1 MTDDPIDLQS
11 HRTIAAQRVEV
22 MRRKQFEELRATVS
36 EMKLQHDALEKRL
49 LAAIADSEK
58 NIAVAQDDRRD
69 GVASSAI
76 ASTTKLLGD
85 GFAANAI
92 RLRGGQASDSNPSG
106 FNSSDRDISNGVQSA
121 EEQVNSSQRSKCK
134 RRGVAT
140 AIAYCEANFGKP
152 DGKTANGLVR
162 HSEKYEIIAIIDSH
176 HPGDDAGAVLD
187 GEPNGIPICRDLA
200 DAIARVEGMP
210 DCFIYGMAPSSG
222 MLSMHERGVALDAM
236 GLGMDIV
243 SGLHEFLSEDDE
255 FVRSSAEN
263 NVTIFDV
270 RKPQSKTKL
279 KLFTGNISRVTC
291 PRIAVLGTD
300 CAIGKRTTA
309 SILTKALNNRGVRAV
324 MVSTG
329 QTGLIQGAR
338 YGVALDAIPSQFCT
352 GELEAA
358 VIAAFESEKPD
369 LIIVEGQGALSHPA
383 FSTSAFI
390 LRGSQPESVIL
401 QHAPGRTHRCDFD
414 DMPMPDPADEVRLI
428 ECFADTR
435 VIGLTINHENM
446 SNEEVLAACAKYR
459 RELGLPATDPLI
471 DASEPLIEIVA
482 NAHTHLHKKLSSPAQ

>member
-1 MTDDPIDLQS
+1 MTDELVDLES
-11 HRTIAAQRVEV
+11 HRSIAAQRMEV
-22 MRRKQFEELRATVS
+22 IRRKQLEELRTNVS
-36 EMKLQHDALEKRL
+36 EMKTQQDALEKRL
-49 LAAIADSEK
+49 FAAIADSEK
-58 NIAVAQDDRRD
+58 NIVAAQDDRRR
-69 GVASSAI
+69 GVASSVI
-76 ASTTKLLGD
+76 ASMTELPGD
-85 GFAANAI
+85 GFAANANW
-92 RLRGGQASDSNPSG
+92 LRGGRASEFNPAELNPS
-106 FNSSDRDISNGVQSA
+106 FQDISDGVQSA
-121 EEQVNSSQRSKCK
+121 EEQANLNQGTKRK

-140 AIAYCEANFGKP
+140 AIVYCEANFGKP

-162 HSEKYEIIAIIDSH
+162 HSEKYEIIAIIDSY

-210 DCFIYGMAPSSG
+210 DCFIYGMAPASG
-222 MLSMHERGVALDAM
+222 MLSKQERGVALAAM

-255 FVRSSAEN
+255 FVRASAAN
-263 NVTIFDV
+263 NVTILDV
-270 RKPQSKTKL
+270 RKPQSKKKL

-309 SILTKALNNRGVRAV
+309 SILTTALNNRGVKAV

-329 QTGLIQGAR
+329 QTGLMQGAQ

-352 GELEAA
+352 GELESA
-358 VIAAFESEKPD
+358 VIAAFEGEKPD
-369 LIIVEGQGALSHPA
+369 LIVVEGQGALSHPA

-401 QHAPGRTHRCDFD
+401 QHAPGRAHRCDFE
-414 DMPMPDPADEVRLI
+414 DMPMPNPADEIRLI

-435 VIGLTINHENM
+435 VIGLTINHENLSSEDVM
-446 SNEEVLAACAKYR
+446 AACAKYR
-459 RELGLPATDPLI
+459 RELGVPVTDPLN
-471 DASEPLIEIVA
+471 DTSEHLIKMVA
-482 NAHTHLHKKLSSPAQ
+482 KAHPHLQTSQNSPAQ